1 MLNCEHFLLV
11 QSSGLAL
18 TANPGGPG
26 ILFYPHS
33 HMYTWHTQL
42 CIHKNGKKIKEL
54 QSLRFYIIF
63 PCNLHYGPA
72 IPLLSNYLKEINMKD
87 PLKDLDNN
95 VYMKPQTE
103 NNQRLSIGW
112 QTSNGGIAELLIAT
126 AAKLQNEKCLLS
138 TCTRM

>member
-1 MLNCEHFLLV
+1 ME
-11 QSSGLAL
+11 
-18 TANPGGPG
+18 
-26 ILFYPHS
+26 
-33 HMYTWHTQL
+33 
-42 CIHKNGKKIKEL
+42 KKIKEL

-112 QTSNGGIAELLIAT
+112 QTSNGGIAELRIAT

-138 TCTRM
+138 TCTRMWTPRKPASGDHETEGKQPGGDPGPLCTSDCVLYLVYEQLTFM